1 MDKDHTRST
10 CLSETAIVG
19 FLEHRL
25 PRDESE
31 AVEAHID
38 HCVICRLVLVE
49 LARTSPTSTARA
61 SNHATDVRMLAPAD
75 ADGDDAEHS
84 ALPRGTAVGRF
95 VVLDVLGIGG
105 IGIVYAAYDPELDR
119 NVALKLLH
127 GSTAFDDTAAGAQ
140 LRSEA
145 QVMARIQHANVVTVH
160 EVGMF
165 RGQMF
170 IAMEQVHG
178 ATLRRWMD
186 APRTWREVVAMF
198 LRAGE
203 GLAAAHEA
211 GVIHRDFKPENVLVG
226 DDGRVRV
233 SDFSI
238 AATRKDGS
246 QMVAAGTPAYMA
258 PEALRS
264 GGGDARSDQ
273 FSFCVAFHEALYG
286 TRPFTARRVEDFDD
300 EVRRGPPPVNRA
312 ARAPAQI
319 RAVLARGLRLAP
331 DDRYPSMRDLLDDL
345 QRKLEIRRV
354 VRVAA
359 AMAGLIGAAVGATVL
374 IALDHAGS
382 AARPC
387 SGARDK
393 LAGAWGAPQR
403 LVAHGAFLATA
414 QPYAPVSF
422 DRAAARLDRYAD
434 QWIAAR
440 TEACEATEVRHEQSP
455 ALLDLRMS
463 CLDDLAI
470 RMRVIADAFVHA
482 DASTVRDAAAITD
495 GLGPLAECADTK
507 ALLAVTPP
515 PPNPAARAKIEAML
529 ATVTEASALLDAGK
543 PAAASARV
551 AGLDADV
558 GAVGYAPLA
567 AQHAFLRARLAA
579 WAGDSP
585 AARRSF
591 RLAAA
596 EAEAG
601 GVDEVKVRALLKA
614 AQFAGSAGD
623 NADAERLFAEASATS
638 RRLGTP
644 PAIEAD
650 VAQGRGRAR
659 HDAGHFAEA
668 LPHRQRML
676 ALTAQ
681 VYGAGDI
688 RTANARAEL
697 AETLRMLSRLGDA
710 FVEADRA
717 ARDLDA
723 ALGADHPDAATA
735 HAMRA
740 VLRLDQGHYA
750 EALAE
755 SEVAYQHLVAVLGP
769 HHADL
774 AGAVTVAGSA
784 HLALHHYDAA
794 IESLR
799 RAVALTEE
807 AYGPDHVVVRGTR
820 LNLGQ
825 ALVRAGR
832 PRASARRACG

>member
-1 MDKDHTRST
+1 
-10 CLSETAIVG
+10 
-19 FLEHRL
+19 
-25 PRDESE
+25 
-31 AVEAHID
+31 
-38 HCVICRLVLVE
+38 
-49 LARTSPTSTARA
+49 
-61 SNHATDVRMLAPAD
+61 
-75 ADGDDAEHS
+75 
-84 ALPRGTAVGRF
+84 
-95 VVLDVLGIGG
+95 
-105 IGIVYAAYDPELDR
+105 
-119 NVALKLLH
+119 
-127 GSTAFDDTAAGAQ
+127 
-140 LRSEA
+140 
-145 QVMARIQHANVVTVH
+145 
-160 EVGMF
+160 
-165 RGQMF
+165 
-170 IAMEQVHG
+170 
-178 ATLRRWMD
+178 
-186 APRTWREVVAMF
+186 
-198 LRAGE
+198 
-203 GLAAAHEA
+203 
-211 GVIHRDFKPENVLVG
+211 
-226 DDGRVRV
+226 
-233 SDFSI
+233 
-238 AATRKDGS
+238 
-246 QMVAAGTPAYMA
+246 
-258 PEALRS
+258 
-264 GGGDARSDQ
+264 
-273 FSFCVAFHEALYG
+273 
-286 TRPFTARRVEDFDD
+286 
-300 EVRRGPPPVNRA
+300 
-312 ARAPAQI
+312 
-319 RAVLARGLRLAP
+319 
-331 DDRYPSMRDLLDDL
+331 
-345 QRKLEIRRV
+345 
-354 VRVAA
+354 
-359 AMAGLIGAAVGATVL
+359 
-374 IALDHAGS
+374 
-382 AARPC
+382 
-387 SGARDK
+387 
-393 LAGAWGAPQR
+393 
-403 LVAHGAFLATA
+403 
-414 QPYAPVSF
+414 
-422 DRAAARLDRYAD
+422 
-434 QWIAAR
+434 
-440 TEACEATEVRHEQSP
+440 
-455 ALLDLRMS
+455 
-463 CLDDLAI
+463 
-470 RMRVIADAFVHA
+470 MRVIADAFVHA

-515 PPNPAARAKIEAML
+515 PPNPAARAKIDAML
-529 ATVTEASALLDAGK
+529 AAVTEASALLDAGK

-832 PRASARRACG
+832 PRDAIVELTRMLDAPTRKGAPQDFVDGAALAAVGSALLAEHNPRAAVARCEQGLRILDAQLGRHDIETALALGELGHAMASFDPRRGVKLLEEAVAIELAILGAANPRPATDRARLGKLLYQTGDRVRGRRLVAEVHDLLASLGEPFDSAELAAWLAQHPAPAESAVPAGTLARHPRAVPQATGPLGRRRGGARDPRRTRIAAASKNRR